1 MIQYFIESGI
11 IWTGLYLFYFFL
23 LKKETF
29 FSFNRYFLLLSLMAG
44 LVIPLIQIN
53 IPVSDQAVYIS
64 SVLET
69 ISIGNGKMTETILP
83 VTSGAG
89 FLAAERILFLLY
101 SMISLLFFSKLIHGL
116 FGIYSIYKQ
125 GDKKEYVGHT
135 EISLV
140 SSRSAF
146 SFFKLI
152 FIPKHLYSNPDID
165 LIRKHELKH
174 ALDLHSL
181 DIIFME
187 ILESIFW
194 FNPILSLYKNA
205 IVEVHEFIAD
215 RSSLQLTERKHYGNL
230 LISLKKEPIQLAL
243 TNRFKNSI
251 IKNRI
256 IMMYQTNSN
265 RTSNL
270 KYLLAIPLVFVFFLL
285 FSCQQEN
292 NKETEVQ
299 NANEKLIQETIVN
312 TSTTSTDEVFKVVEK
327 MPSFPGCDLTLAK
340 EELEKCSNSKLM
352 NYIFTN
358 LKYPEAAKKEAV
370 QGKVLASFVIDKSGF
385 LTNIK
390 IIQDI
395 GSGCGD
401 EVVRVLETMNQM
413 DEKWNPGKQRG
424 EAVKVEF
431 TLPVVF
437 RLE

>member
-11 IWTGLYLFYFFL
+11 IWTGLYLFYHFL
-23 LKKETF
+23 LKNETF
-29 FSFNRYFLLLSLMAG
+29 FSFNRFFLLLSLVAG

-53 IPVSDQAVYIS
+53 VPVTNQAAYFS
-64 SVLET
+64 MVLET
-69 ISIGNGKMTETILP
+69 ISVGNGMMSEPIHTLTLG
-83 VTSGAG
+83 TG
-89 FLAAERILFLLY
+89 FITAERIVFLLY
-101 SMISLLFFSKLIHGL
+101 TLVSLLLFSKFIHGL
-116 FGIYSIYKQ
+116 FGIYSIYKK
-125 GDKKEYVGHT
+125 GDKIKYVGHT
-135 EISLV
+135 EISLK
-140 SSRSAF
+140 SSISAF
-146 SFFKLI
+146 SFFSLV
-152 FIPKHLYSNPDID
+152 FIPRHLYANPDIE

-174 ALDLHSL
+174 SQDLHSL
-181 DIIFME
+181 DIILME
-187 ILESIFW
+187 MLKIIFW
-194 FNPILSLYKNA
+194 FNPILSIYKNA

-215 RSSLQLTERKHYGNL
+215 RASLQSTVRKHYGNL
-230 LISLKKEPIQLAL
+230 LITLKKEPMQPAL

-256 IMMYQTNSN
+256 IMMYQSNSN
-265 RTSNL
+265 TASNF

-424 EAVKVEF
+424 EVVQVEY